1 VYEAPIHVV
10 DLYPT
15 LIGLAGGSLEQP
27 LPLDGVDVWASLA
40 DGAPA
45 PRDEFLVNASPAQSA
60 LRSGRWKLV
69 ARHGRRAG
77 PPTLELFDLV
87 ADPSEEVDL
96 SGAHPQ
102 RVAELHERLRAYEA
116 QAAPPLKP
124 GPMPKGFR
132 GPPVWGVFERVEAP
146 GSDG

>member
-1 VYEAPIHVV
+1 MLPREISSFA
-10 DLYPT
+10 
-15 LIGLAGGSLEQP
+15 EQFF
-27 LPLDGVDVWASLA
+27 
-40 DGAPA
+40 PA
-45 PRDEFLVNASPAQSA
+45 AKSRECELWCR
-60 LRSGRWKLV
+60 RS
-69 ARHGRRAG
+69 
-77 PPTLELFDLV
+77 
-87 ADPSEEVDL
+87 
-96 SGAHPQ
+96 AHPE